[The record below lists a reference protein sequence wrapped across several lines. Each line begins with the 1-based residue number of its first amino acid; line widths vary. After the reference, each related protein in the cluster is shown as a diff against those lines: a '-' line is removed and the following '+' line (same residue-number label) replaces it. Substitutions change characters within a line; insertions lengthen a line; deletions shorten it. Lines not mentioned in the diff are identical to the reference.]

1 MNPISKHLEDGLKK
15 KTRLRLVYSTY
26 FSGLWKSDETLLLVF
41 DTSLNEYVNVWNVKF
56 FLFQL
61 IPSVIS

>member
-1 MNPISKHLEDGLKK
+1 MNPISKHLEGGLKK
-15 KTRLRLVYSTY
+15 PRLRLVYSTY

-61 IPSVIS
+61 IPYLIS